1 MGWILLGVGPVL
13 ENRIGKLQARFLSG
27 RGALF
32 IRLLS
37 DLLNKRGAVRG
48 ISGELGRKEVWD
60 LEKEL

>member
-27 RGALF
+27 RGDLF

-37 DLLNKRGAVRG
+37 DLLNKQGAARE

>member
-27 RGALF
+27 RGDLF